1 MIIYHGSKQIIKK
14 PVVNGSDEHND
25 YGASFYLTTDLE
37 SAKVWACKHNTLG
50 IVNEYEI
57 RKTEYEKLKIL
68 NLTDKEKYSPLN
80 WIAILVHFRKLS
92 GKFRNEY
99 QLYLDWLEKYY
110 IDISEYDVV
119 IGYRADDAYFA
130 FPLSFIQNQLSY
142 DDLERIYRLGNLGVQ
157 QAFMSE
163 RAIKLLKFIR
173 TRECDD
179 SYIGKYYEIVRE
191 ATKEFEDSISV
202 VKDPYKTYIIN
213 MVRGE
218 K

>member
-1 MIIYHGSKQIIKK
+1 MIIYHGSKQVIKT

-57 RKTEYEKLKIL
+57 RKAEYEKLKIL
-68 NLTDKEKYSPLN
+68 DLTNKEKYTPLN

-99 QLYLDWLEKYY
+99 RLYLDWLEKYY

-130 FPLSFIQNQLSY
+130 FPISFIQNQLSY

-173 TRECDD
+173 TRECDE
-179 SYIGKYYEIVRE
+179 SYIGKYYEIVRT
-191 ATKEFEDSISV
+191 ATKEFEDSISGV
-202 VKDPYKTYIIN
+202 NDPYKTYIID
-213 MVRGE
+213 MIRGE

>member
-1 MIIYHGSKQIIKK
+1 MIIYHGSKQIIEK

-179 SYIGKYYEIVRE
+179 SYIGKYYEIVRV

>member
-1 MIIYHGSKQIIKK
+1 MIIYHGSKQIIET

-37 SAKVWACKHNTLG
+37 SAKIWACKHNTLG

-57 RKTEYEKLKIL
+57 RKADYEKLKIL
-68 NLTDKEKYSPLN
+68 DLTDKEKYSPLN

-99 QLYLDWLEKYY
+99 QVYLDWLEKYY

-142 DDLERIYRLGNLGVQ
+142 DDLERIYLLGNLGKQ

-163 RAIKLLKFIR
+163 RSIKLLKFVR
-173 TRECDD
+173 TRECDE
-179 SYIGKYYEIVRE
+179 SYIGKYYNVVQA
-191 ATKEFEDSISV
+191 ATKEFEDSISG

>member
-1 MIIYHGSKQIIKK
+1 MIIYYGSKQIIEK
-14 PVVNGSDEHND
+14 PVANGSDEHND

-110 IDISEYDVV
+110 IDVSEYDVV

-142 DDLERIYRLGNLGVQ
+142 EDLERIYRLGNLGVQ

-179 SYIGKYYEIVRE
+179 SYIGKYYDIVRV
-191 ATKEFEDSISV
+191 AAKEFEDSISV

>member
-179 SYIGKYYEIVRE
+179 SYIEKYNEIVRV
-191 ATKEFEDSISV
+191 AAKEFEDSISV

>member
-1 MIIYHGSKQIIKK
+1 MIIYHGSKQIIET

-37 SAKVWACKHNTLG
+37 SAKIWACKHNTLG

-57 RKTEYEKLKIL
+57 RKADYEKLKIL
-68 NLTDKEKYSPLN
+68 DLTDKEKYSPLN

-99 QLYLDWLEKYY
+99 QVYLDWLEKYY

-142 DDLERIYRLGNLGVQ
+142 DDLERIYLLGNLSKQ

-163 RAIKLLKFIR
+163 RSIKLLKFVR
-173 TRECDD
+173 TRECDE
-179 SYIGKYYEIVRE
+179 SYIGKYYNVVQA
-191 ATKEFEDSISV
+191 ATKEFEDSISG

>member
-1 MIIYHGSKQIIKK
+1 MIIYHGSKQIIEK

-130 FPLSFIQNQLSY
+130 FPLSFIQNPLSY

-179 SYIGKYYEIVRE
+179 SYIGKYYEIVRV
-191 ATKEFEDSISV
+191 AVKEFEDSISV

>member
-57 RKTEYEKLKIL
+57 RKSEYEKLKIL

-92 GKFRNEY
+92 GKFRSEY

-110 IDISEYDVV
+110 IDVSEYDVV

-142 DDLERIYRLGNLGVQ
+142 EDLERIYRLGNLGVQ

>member
-37 SAKVWACKHNTLG
+37 SAKVWACKHNTPG

-110 IDISEYDVV
+110 IDISEYDVI

-179 SYIGKYYEIVRE
+179 SYIGKYYEIVR
-191 ATKEFEDSISV
+191 AAAKEFEDSISV

>member
-1 MIIYHGSKQIIKK
+1 MIIYHGSKQVIKT

-57 RKTEYEKLKIL
+57 RKAEYEKLKIL
-68 NLTDKEKYSPLN
+68 DLTNKEKYTPLN

-119 IGYRADDAYFA
+119 IGYRVDDAYFA
-130 FPLSFIQNQLSY
+130 LPISFIQNQLSY

-157 QAFMSE
+157 QAFISE

-173 TRECDD
+173 TRECDE
-179 SYIGKYYEIVRE
+179 SYIGKYYEIVRTT
-191 ATKEFEDSISV
+191 TKEFEDSISG

>member
-1 MIIYHGSKQIIKK
+1 MIIYHGSKQIIEK

-57 RKTEYEKLKIL
+57 RKSEYEKLKIL

-142 DDLERIYRLGNLGVQ
+142 EDLERIYRLGNLGVQ